1 MANAIYLMYNGTCE
15 EAINFYKE
23 VLGGNVTQMQRYG
36 ELPGSSSDTYKDK
49 IMHAVME
56 AGNLTLMFSD
66 SGEKTNVEF
75 GNNFSIVID
84 CKSDGELKR
93 TFDAL
98 STGGTVTMPLQDTF
112 WGATFGMCTDKYS
125 VNWMLNYDKPKTS

>member
-36 ELPGSSSDTYKDK
+36 EVPGSSSDTYKDK

-56 AGNLTLMFSD
+56 AGEPDADVFR
-66 SGEKTNVEF
+66 F
-75 GNNFSIVID
+75 G
-84 CKSDGELKR
+84 
-93 TFDAL
+93 
-98 STGGTVTMPLQDTF
+98 
-112 WGATFGMCTDKYS
+112 
-125 VNWMLNYDKPKTS
+125 